1 MIFSADR
8 SMSGE
13 FASVNQGGSPSFY
26 KKQSLNWEHVDKPNY
41 LTHNKS
47 VNTYAGG
54 GEVLDS

>member
-1 MIFSADR
+1 
-8 SMSGE
+8 MSGE